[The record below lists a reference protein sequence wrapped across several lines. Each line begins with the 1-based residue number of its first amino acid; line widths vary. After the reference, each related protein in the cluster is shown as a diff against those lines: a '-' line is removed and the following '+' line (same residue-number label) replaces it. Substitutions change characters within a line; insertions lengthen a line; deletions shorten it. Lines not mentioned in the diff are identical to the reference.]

1 LAVASAEIERA
12 AGGEFR
18 CLVLLGEAGV
28 GKTRLARELLTGRV
42 TGLSARAYPLGVASE
57 FGLWSE
63 ALEGQLRGLPAAEVS
78 ALCAGF
84 LDDLAVLVRAVAAA
98 RSQLAAAAP
107 PVGPEAVVAEQSVGE
122 GAVGEQPRSRLLAGL
137 AALLDNLARRAPVV
151 VLLDD
156 VHLADASSWEAL
168 AYLARNLARAP
179 VLVVA
184 TARRAELADQPFG
197 QVGADVLASLEQE
210 GCLRRLP
217 LDPLPPPAVRQ
228 LAESVL
234 VEAPPPALLDWLD
247 ERARG
252 NPLYLL
258 GLLHALLDEG
268 ADLSAPALRT
278 LPEALTAQVARRV
291 RALDPAA
298 VDVLELLAVLGRR
311 VELRGLVGPS
321 EHPTEVLATALD
333 TLSRHGLVTEHER
346 GPDLSYEVAHPLIQE
361 AVYLGIGAARRRLLH
376 RRAGQALLAAGRLGA
391 AAPHF
396 AAAAQPGDP
405 EAVAV
410 LVRAVRRAEEREAYH
425 EALEILAS
433 LVELLPA
440 GDPRWREVVAALSW
454 RAQWVVDHRADAHAV
469 LGVGPMRRIDAVLAD
484 LPAPAERAVVK
495 FRLASFL
502 AWGGGELEE
511 AAVECRLA
519 GALFTEAGDR
529 NSALLAEHEL
539 AWIGALAGDLGGL
552 GEVAGRIA
560 AESGVAESGVAES
573 GVAEPGV
580 AEPGVAEAGA
590 GESGAG
596 GDRALLLR
604 ATRSLI
610 LVEHNA
616 GRFAAGDDR
625 VAETIALAR
634 ATGDRYAEL
643 VGRCCRAIALSFEG
657 RCAEAM
663 AWLPPE
669 GPDAEWADPVG
680 LNARSMALW
689 CAGDFAAAVRSGLA
703 GLTEAPGPL
712 SRRRGLPLFF
722 TTLAAVENGQFEV
735 AQRLVDRG
743 RATYRD
749 RDWFVYSHW
758 MTHAEA
764 LLRWRS
770 RPAEAAEAQVAVL
783 GRTAHRLRE
792 MGSAVSAALV
802 LADLAE
808 LADTELRRI
817 GAVAQVGA
825 ATGAGSASA
834 LAAGAAGRAAARGLT
849 EIAAELDRDFYRGL
863 ADTAV
868 ALAALATGDSEAA
881 ELAAGTAARRFAGL
895 DCRAHHARALYVLGR
910 ALAPREPQRAVPVL
924 RQAAEVFADCG
935 APWRRA
941 GVLDELARLGG
952 PGRRAGWAVQG
963 AASLTRRE
971 REVAR
976 LAARGCSG
984 REIAARLFIGERTV
998 ETHLGRVYAK
1008 LGVGSKPQ
1016 LAARATEFEL

>member
-1 LAVASAEIERA
+1 MAGAEIERA

-42 TGLSARAYPLGVASE
+42 TGLSARAYPLGGASE

-63 ALEGQLRGLPAAEVS
+63 ALEGVLRGLPAAEVS

-98 RSQLAAAAP
+98 RGQLAPAN
-107 PVGPEAVVAEQSVGE
+107 PVRPEAGEAVGQQVVGE
-122 GAVGEQPRSRLLAGL
+122 QAVGEVPVGEQPRSRLLAGL

-179 VLVVA
+179 VLVVV
-184 TARRAELADQPFG
+184 TARRAELADRPFG

-217 LDPLPPPAVRQ
+217 LDPLPPPAARQ

-234 VEAPPPALLDWLD
+234 VEAPPPALLDWLE

-258 GLLHALLDEG
+258 GLLYALLDEG

-321 EHPTEVLATALD
+321 ERPTEVLATALD

-361 AVYLGIGAARRRLLH
+361 AVYLGIGTARRRLLH

-511 AAVECRLA
+511 AAAECRLA

-552 GEVAGRIA
+552 GEVATRIA
-560 AESGVAESGVAES
+560 AEVGAT
-573 GVAEPGV
+573 
-580 AEPGVAEAGA
+580 EAGA
-590 GESGAG
+590 AGAGTARTGAG

-610 LVEHNA
+610 LVEQNA
-616 GRFAAGDDR
+616 GRFAAGDAR

-634 ATGDRYAEL
+634 TTGDRYAEL
-643 VGRCCRAIALSFEG
+643 VGRCCRAIGLSFEG
-657 RCAEAM
+657 RSAEAM

-689 CAGDFAAAVRSGLA
+689 CAGDFAAAVSSGLA

-722 TTLAAVENGQFEV
+722 TTLAAIENGRFEV

-743 RATYRD
+743 RETYRG

-770 RPAEAAEAQVAVL
+770 GPAEVARAQVEVL
-783 GRTAHRLRE
+783 GRTARRLRE

-808 LADTELRRI
+808 LADAELADTELRPA
-817 GAVAQVGA
+817 GAFAQVGG
-825 ATGAGSASA
+825 ATAVESAA
-834 LAAGAAGRAAARGLT
+834 LAAGAAGRASARGLT

-868 ALAALATGDSEAA
+868 ALAALATGDSAAA
-881 ELAAGTAARRFAGL
+881 ELAAGAAARRFAGL
-895 DCRAHHARALYVLGR
+895 ACRAHHARALHVLGR
-910 ALAPREPQRAVPVL
+910 ALAPREPERAVPVL

-941 GVLDELARLGG
+941 RVLDELARLGG

-963 AASLTRRE
+963 AAALTRRE

-976 LAARGCSG
+976 LAARGCSA

>member
-1 LAVASAEIERA
+1 MRQLVGRDAELAVALAEIERA
-12 AGGEFR
+12 AAGEFR
-18 CLVLLGEAGV
+18 CLLLLGEAGV

-42 TGLSARAYPLGVASE
+42 TGLSARAYPLGGASE

-98 RSQLAAAAP
+98 RGQLGRLDDSGAA
-107 PVGPEAVVAEQSVGE
+107 
-122 GAVGEQPRSRLLAGL
+122 GAEQPRSRLLAGL

-156 VHLADASSWEAL
+156 VHLADPSSWEAL
-168 AYLARNLARAP
+168 AYLARNLAHAP

-197 QVGADVLASLEQE
+197 VDVLASLEQE

-217 LDPLPPPAVRQ
+217 LEPLPPPAVRQ

-234 VEAPPPALLDWLD
+234 PEVPPPALLDWLA

-252 NPLYLL
+252 NPLYVL
-258 GLLHALLDEG
+258 GLLRALLDEH
-268 ADLSAPALRT
+268 ADLAAPALRT
-278 LPEALTAQVARRV
+278 LPEALTGQVARRI
-291 RALDPAA
+291 RALDAAA

-321 EHPTEVLATALD
+321 ERPTEVLAAALD
-333 TLSRHGLVTEHER
+333 TLSRHGLVTEQER

-405 EAVAV
+405 EAVEV
-410 LVRAVRRAEEREAYH
+410 LVKAVRRAEEREAYQ

-454 RAQWVVDHRADAHAV
+454 RAQWVVDHRADAHAL
-469 LGVGPMRRIDAVLAD
+469 LGVGPMRRIDAVLAG

-502 AWGGGELEE
+502 AWGAGELAE
-511 AAVECRLA
+511 AAVECRRA
-519 GALFTEAGDR
+519 GELFTEAGDR
-529 NSALLAEHEL
+529 GSALLAEHEL

-552 GEVAGRIA
+552 GDTAARIA
-560 AESGVAESGVAES
+560 AEAA
-573 GVAEPGV
+573 AT
-580 AEPGVAEAGA
+580 
-590 GESGAG
+590 
-596 GDRALLLR
+596 GDRTLLLR
-604 ATRSLI
+604 ATRSLV
-610 LVEHNA
+610 LVEQNA
-616 GRFAAGDDR
+616 GRFAAGDAR

-634 ATGDRYAEL
+634 ATGDRYAEV
-643 VGRCCRAIALSFEG
+643 VGGCCRAIGLTFEG
-657 RCAEAM
+657 RGAEAI
-663 AWLPPE
+663 ACLPPD
-669 GPDAEWADPVG
+669 GPDTEWADPVG
-680 LNARSMALW
+680 LNARSMAHW
-689 CAGDFAAAVRSGLA
+689 CTGDFAAAVSTGLDS
-703 GLTEAPGPL
+703 LTEAPGAL

-722 TTLAAVENGQFEV
+722 TTLAAIENGRYEV
-735 AQRLVDRG
+735 ARRLVARG

-758 MTHAEA
+758 MAHAEA
-764 LLRWRS
+764 LLRWRTG
-770 RPAEAAEAQVAVL
+770 PAEAAEAQVVVMR
-783 GRTAHRLRE
+783 RTAERLRE

-802 LADLAE
+802 LADLAQ
-808 LADTELRRI
+808 LADTELHR
-817 GAVAQVGA
+817 
-825 ATGAGSASA
+825 AGGVDT
-834 LAAGAAGRAAARGLT
+834 AAGAAAARGLA
-849 EIAAELDRDFYRGL
+849 EIAAEVDRDFYRGM
-863 ADTAV
+863 ADTASALV
-868 ALAALATGDSEAA
+868 ALAEGDGAGA
-881 ELAAGTAARRFAGL
+881 ELAAGSAARRFAGL
-895 DCRAHHARALYVLGR
+895 DCRAHHAHALHVLGR
-910 ALAPREPQRAVPVL
+910 ALVPGEPDRAVAVL
-924 RQAAEVFADCG
+924 RQSAELFADCG
-935 APWRRA
+935 APWRQARA
-941 GVLDELARLGG
+941 LDELARLGG
-952 PGRRAGWAVQG
+952 PGRRAGWAVRG
-963 AASLTRRE
+963 AAALTRRE

-976 LAARGCSG
+976 LAARGCSA

>member
-1 LAVASAEIERA
+1 MESGRGASRLVGRDAELAVARAETERA

-18 CLVLLGEAGV
+18 CLLVLGEAGV

-42 TGLSARAYPLGVASE
+42 TGLSARAYPLGGASE

-84 LDDLAVLVRAVAAA
+84 LDDLAVLVRSVAAV
-98 RSQLAAAAP
+98 RGQL
-107 PVGPEAVVAEQSVGE
+107 GPADQPEV
-122 GAVGEQPRSRLLAGL
+122 AVGEQPRSRLLAGL

-179 VLVVA
+179 VLVIA

-197 QVGADVLASLEQE
+197 VDVLASLEQE
-210 GCLRRLP
+210 GCLRRLS
-217 LDPLPPPAVRQ
+217 LEPLPPPAVRQ

-234 VEAPPPALLDWLD
+234 PESPPPALLDWLD

-258 GLLHALLDEG
+258 GLLRALLDEH
-268 ADLSAPALRT
+268 ADLGAPALRT
-278 LPEALTAQVARRV
+278 LPEALTGQVARRV

-321 EHPTEVLATALD
+321 ERPTEVLATALD
-333 TLSRHGLVTEHER
+333 TLSRHGLVTEQER

-361 AVYLGIGAARRRLLH
+361 AVYLGIGTARRRLLH

-433 LVELLPA
+433 LVDLLPA

-469 LGVGPMRRIDAVLAD
+469 LGVGPMRRIDAVLAG

-502 AWGGGELEE
+502 AWGGGELAE
-511 AAVECRLA
+511 AATECRRA

-529 NSALLAEHEL
+529 GSALLAEHEL

-552 GEVAGRIA
+552 GDTAARIA
-560 AESGVAESGVAES
+560 AEATAT
-573 GVAEPGV
+573 A
-580 AEPGVAEAGA
+580 
-590 GESGAG
+590 
-596 GDRALLLR
+596 DRTLLLR

-610 LVEHNA
+610 LVEQNA
-616 GRFAAGDDR
+616 GRFAAGEAR

-634 ATGDRYAEL
+634 ATGDRYAE
-643 VGRCCRAIALSFEG
+643 VIGRCCRAIGLSFEG
-657 RCAEAM
+657 RGAEAM
-663 AWLPPE
+663 ACLPPD

-680 LNARSMALW
+680 LNARSMAHW
-689 CAGDFAAAVRSGLA
+689 CTGDFAAAVSTGLA
-703 GLTEAPGPL
+703 SLTEAPGPL
-712 SRRRGLPLFF
+712 SKRRGLPLFF
-722 TTLAAVENGQFEV
+722 TTLAAIENGQHEV
-735 AQRLVDRG
+735 ARRLVARG

-758 MTHAEA
+758 MVHAEA
-764 LLRWRS
+764 VLRWRTG
-770 RPAEAAEAQVAVL
+770 PVEAAGAQVTVMW
-783 GRTAHRLRE
+783 RTAERLRE

-802 LADLAE
+802 FADLAE
-808 LADTELRRI
+808 LADAELHR
-817 GAVAQVGA
+817 VGTSKA
-825 ATGAGSASA
+825 ANAAE
-834 LAAGAAGRAAARGLT
+834 AGASAARGLAG
-849 EIAAELDRDFYRGL
+849 IAEDLDRDLYRGM

-868 ALAALATGDSEAA
+868 ALRALVAGDGEAA
-881 ELAAGTAARRFAGL
+881 ELAAGAATRRFAGL
-895 DCRAHHARALYVLGR
+895 GCRAHHARALHVLGR
-910 ALAPREPQRAVPVL
+910 AMALREPDRAVGVL
-924 RQAAEVFADCG
+924 RQAAELFADCG
-935 APWRRA
+935 APWRQART
-941 GVLDELARLGG
+941 LDELARLGG
-952 PGRRAGWAVQG
+952 AGRRAGWAVQG
-963 AASLTRRE
+963 AAALTRRE

-976 LAARGCSG
+976 LAARGATA

>member
-1 LAVASAEIERA
+1 LAVARAEVERA
-12 AGGEFR
+12 AGGGFR
-18 CLVLLGEAGV
+18 CLLLLGEAGV

-42 TGLSARAYPLGVASE
+42 TGLSARAYPLGGASE
-57 FGLWSE
+57 FGLWAE

-84 LDDLAVLVRAVAAA
+84 LDDLAVLVRSVAAA
-98 RSQLAAAAP
+98 RGQLGAP
-107 PVGPEAVVAEQSVGE
+107 GSMRLPPA

-137 AALLDNLARRAPVV
+137 AALLAGLAGRAPLV

-156 VHLADASSWEAL
+156 VHLADASSWAAL
-168 AYLARNLARAP
+168 EYLARNLAGAP

-184 TARRAELADQPFG
+184 TARRAELADRPFG
-197 QVGADVLASLEQE
+197 LDVLAALEQE
-210 GCLRRLP
+210 GCLRRLS
-217 LDPLPPPAVRQ
+217 LDPLPPPAVRR
-228 LAESVL
+228 LTESVL
-234 VEAPPPALLDWLD
+234 PVSALPAPPALLDWLD

-258 GLLHALLDEG
+258 GLLRALLDAG
-268 ADLSAPALRT
+268 ADLAAPALRT
-278 LPEALTAQVARRV
+278 LPEALTGQVARRV

-298 VDVLELLAVLGRR
+298 VDVLELLAVLGGR

-321 EHPTEVLATALD
+321 ERPTEVLATALD
-333 TLSRHGLVTEHER
+333 TLSRHGLVAEQER

-361 AVYLGIGAARRRLLH
+361 AVYLGIGAVRRRLLH
-376 RRAGQALLAAGRLGA
+376 RRAGQALLDAGRLGG

-410 LVRAVRRAEEREAYH
+410 LVRAVRQAEEREAYP

-454 RAQWVVDHRADAHAV
+454 RAQWVVDHRADAHAA
-469 LGVGPMRRIDAVLAD
+469 LGVGPMRRIDAVLAG
-484 LPAPAERAVVK
+484 LAAPAERAVVK

-502 AWGGGELEE
+502 AWGSGELDE
-511 AAVECRLA
+511 AAVQCRLA

-529 NSALLAEHEL
+529 GSALLAEHEL
-539 AWIGALAGDLGGL
+539 AWIGALAGDLGTL
-552 GEVAGRIA
+552 GETAARIA
-560 AESGVAESGVAES
+560 
-573 GVAEPGV
+573 
-580 AEPGVAEAGA
+580 AEAGA
-590 GESGAG
+590 GTVGSGTVGGGTAG
-596 GDRALLLR
+596 EGAARDRTLLLR

-616 GRFAAGDDR
+616 GRFAAGDAR
-625 VAETIALAR
+625 VTETISLAR
-634 ATGDRYAEL
+634 AAEDGYAEV
-643 VGRCCRAIALSFEG
+643 VGRCCRAIGLIFEG
-657 RCAEAM
+657 RCAEAVTC
-663 AWLPPE
+663 LPPD

-680 LNARSMALW
+680 LNARSMAHW
-689 CAGDFAAAVRSGLA
+689 CAGDFAAAVSSGLD
-703 GLTEAPGPL
+703 GLTEAPGAL

-722 TTLAAVENGQFEV
+722 TTLAAIENGRYDV
-735 AQRLVDRG
+735 AQRLVARG

-764 LLRWRS
+764 LLRS
-770 RPAEAAEAQVAVL
+770 RTGPVEVAKAQVAVMS
-783 GRTAHRLRE
+783 RTAARLRE

-802 LADLAE
+802 LTDLAE
-808 LADTELRRI
+808 LAD
-817 GAVAQVGA
+817 AQFQLALEAPGD
-825 ATGAGSASA
+825 GSAG
-834 LAAGAAGRAAARGLT
+834 LASTAAAAVAARGLT
-849 EIAAELDRDFYRGL
+849 EIAADLDRDFYRGM

-868 ALAALATGDSEAA
+868 ALGALVEGEAEAA
-881 ELAAGTAARRFAGL
+881 ELAAGAAARRFAGL
-895 DCRAHHARALYVLGR
+895 GCRAHQGRALHVLGR
-910 ALAPREPQRAVPVL
+910 ALAPREPDRAVPVL
-924 RQAAEVFADCG
+924 RQAAELFADCG
-935 APWRRA
+935 APWRQART
-941 GVLDELARLGG
+941 LDELTRLGG
-952 PGRRAGWAVQG
+952 PGRRAGWAVRG
-963 AASLTRRE
+963 AAALTRRE

-976 LAARGCSG
+976 LAARGCSA

>member
-1 LAVASAEIERA
+1 LAVARAEVERA
-12 AGGEFR
+12 AGGGFR
-18 CLVLLGEAGV
+18 CLLLLGEAGV

-42 TGLSARAYPLGVASE
+42 TGLSARAYPLGGASE
-57 FGLWSE
+57 FGLWAE

-84 LDDLAVLVRAVAAA
+84 LDDLAVLVRSVAAA
-98 RSQLAAAAP
+98 RSQLTEIETATETTGRP
-107 PVGPEAVVAEQSVGE
+107 
-122 GAVGEQPRSRLLAGL
+122 AVGEQPRSRLLAGL
-137 AALLDNLARRAPVV
+137 AALLDGLAGRAPVV

-168 AYLARNLARAP
+168 AYLARNLAHAP

-197 QVGADVLASLEQE
+197 LDVLASLEQE
-210 GCLRRLP
+210 GCLRRLS

-234 VEAPPPALLDWLD
+234 PEAALPAAPALLDWLH

-258 GLLHALLDEG
+258 GLLRALLDEG
-268 ADLSAPALRT
+268 ADLAAPALRT
-278 LPEALTAQVARRV
+278 LPEALTGQVARRV
-291 RALDPAA
+291 RALDPGA

-321 EHPTEVLATALD
+321 ERPTEVLATALD
-333 TLSRHGLVTEHER
+333 TLSRHGLVTEQER

-376 RRAGQALLAAGRLGA
+376 RRAGQALLAAGWLGA

-410 LVRAVRRAEEREAYH
+410 LVRAVRRAEEREAYR

-454 RAQWVVDHRADAHAV
+454 RAQWVVDHRADAHAA
-469 LGVGPMRRIDAVLAD
+469 LGVGPMRRIDAVLAGV
-484 LPAPAERAVVK
+484 PAPAERAVVK
-495 FRLASFL
+495 FRLAGFL
-502 AWGGGELEE
+502 AWGCGELEE
-511 AAVECRLA
+511 AAAECRLA

-529 NSALLAEHEL
+529 GSVLLAEHEL
-539 AWIGALAGDLGGL
+539 AWIGALAGDLGAL
-552 GEVAGRIA
+552 GEAAARIA
-560 AESGVAESGVAES
+560 AE
-573 GVAEPGV
+573 
-580 AEPGVAEAGA
+580 AGA
-590 GESGAG
+590 TVTAVGDSAVGDSAV

-610 LVEHNA
+610 LVEQNA
-616 GRFAAGDDR
+616 GRFAAGEAR

-634 ATGDRYAEL
+634 ATGDRYAE
-643 VGRCCRAIALSFEG
+643 VIGRCCRAIGLIFEG
-657 RCAEAM
+657 RCAEAV
-663 AWLPPE
+663 AVLPPD
-669 GPDAEWADPVG
+669 GADAEWADPVG
-680 LNARSMALW
+680 LNARSMAHW
-689 CAGDFAAAVRSGLA
+689 CAGDFVAAVSSGLDS
-703 GLTEAPGPL
+703 LTEAPGPL

-722 TTLAAVENGQFEV
+722 TTLAAIENGRYDV
-735 AQRLVDRG
+735 AQRLVARG
-743 RATYRD
+743 QATYRD
-749 RDWFVYSHW
+749 RDWFVYSHL

-764 LLRWRS
+764 LLRWRTG
-770 RPAEAAEAQVAVL
+770 PVEVAEAQVTVMW
-783 GRTAHRLRE
+783 RTAARLRE

-802 LADLAE
+802 LTDLAE
-808 LADTELRRI
+808 LADVELQRVGQLAGTEA
-817 GAVAQVGA
+817 G
-825 ATGAGSASA
+825 ATGGASPA
-834 LAAGAAGRAAARGLT
+834 AAGGLAARGLT
-849 EIAAELDRDFYRGL
+849 EIAADLDRDFYRGM
-863 ADTAV
+863 AETAV
-868 ALAALATGDSEAA
+868 ALGALAEGDGEAA
-881 ELAAGTAARRFAGL
+881 ELAAGAAARRFAGL
-895 DCRAHHARALYVLGR
+895 GCRAYQARALHVLGR
-910 ALAPREPQRAVPVL
+910 ALAPREPDRAVPVL
-924 RQAAEVFADCG
+924 RQAAELFADCG
-935 APWRRA
+935 APWRQART
-941 GVLDELARLGG
+941 LDELARLGG
-952 PGRRAGWAVQG
+952 PGRRAGWAVRG
-963 AASLTRRE
+963 AAALTRRE

-976 LAARGCSG
+976 LAARGCSA